1 VRDFNCPNCGQRLA
15 FENSLCLSCRSS
27 LGFSV
32 DDMALLIIASG
43 AESEHGGAVDSAQ
56 YQLCANLYLAE
67 CNWIVEKGPVRRLCA
82 SCRLTRTRPNDA
94 DTKAL
99 ASFAAAEK
107 AKRRLIAELHELKL
121 PIVGRDQDPEYGL
134 AFDLLSSETEK
145 VFTGHH
151 NGVITLD
158 LAEGDDVHREQL
170 RVEMSE
176 PYRTLLGHFRHEIGH
191 YYYYRLVG
199 PSQAYSQRFRELFG
213 DPNADYQQAL
223 DRHYDTGAPPGWEDN
238 HVSSYATMHP
248 AEDWAETFSHY
259 LHIRDAL
266 DTAAAFGFAPA
277 GATFERPFLGP
288 SGFDTIIEMWLPLAW
303 ALNMVNRSMGK
314 EDLYPFVLPPAV
326 LDKMRFIHTI
336 IDEITS
342 DPAKLAEVS
351 GPS

>member
-27 LGFSV
+27 LGFSL
-32 DDMALLIIASG
+32 DDMALLVIASG
-43 AESEHGGAVDSAQ
+43 ADSEHGGAVDSAQ

-67 CNWIVEKGPVRRLCA
+67 CNWLVEKGPIRQLCA

-99 ASFAAAEK
+99 AAFAAAEK

-191 YYYYRLVG
+191 YYFYRLVG
-199 PSQAYSQRFRELFG
+199 PSQQYSQRFRELFG

-223 DRHYDTGAPPGWEDN
+223 DRHYDQGAPAGWEDN

-248 AEDWAETFSHY
+248 AEDWAETFAHY

-342 DPAKLAEVS
+342 DPAKLAEAS
-351 GPS
+351 GPG